1 VFLRT
6 RKIDNEMELEMAV
19 ILVAD
24 DDDILIE
31 LARFRLEHDGH
42 SVLTATDGRA
52 AVESVR
58 KYLPDLIILDAMMP
72 VLNGLEVLH
81 EIKRDAETSAIP
93 VLMLTARKGEADVI
107 GALKSGASD
116 YMTKPF
122 APQELAA
129 RVDVLL
135 ARSRYAQQGV

>member
-1 VFLRT
+1 
-6 RKIDNEMELEMAV
+6 MAV

-24 DDDILIE
+24 DDDILVE

-42 SVLTATDGRA
+42 SVMTASDGRS
-52 AVESVR
+52 AVQSVR
-58 KYLPDLIILDAMMP
+58 KYMPDLIILDAMMP

-81 EIKRDAETSAIP
+81 EIREDAETSTIP

-107 GALKSGASD
+107 SALRSGASD

-122 APQELAA
+122 VPQELAA

-135 ARSRYAQQGV
+135 ARSKYAQKGV

>member
-1 VFLRT
+1 
-6 RKIDNEMELEMAV
+6 MAV

-24 DDDILIE
+24 DDDILVE

-42 SVLTATDGRA
+42 SVMTASDGRT
-52 AVESVR
+52 AVQSVR
-58 KYLPDLIILDAMMP
+58 KYMPDLIILDAMMP

-81 EIKRDAETSAIP
+81 EIRQDAETSTIP

-107 GALKSGASD
+107 SALRSGASD

-122 APQELAA
+122 VPQELAA

-135 ARSRYAQQGV
+135 ARSNYAQKSV

>member
-1 VFLRT
+1 
-6 RKIDNEMELEMAV
+6 MELEMAV

-52 AVESVR
+52 AVISAR

-81 EIKRDAETSAIP
+81 EIKQDAETSAIP
-93 VLMLTARKGEADVI
+93 VLMLTARKSESDVI

-135 ARSRYAQQGV
+135 ARSRYAQQGA

>member
-1 VFLRT
+1 
-6 RKIDNEMELEMAV
+6 MGLEMAV

-31 LARFRLEHDGH
+31 LARFRLEHEGH

-52 AVESVR
+52 AVTSAR
-58 KYLPDLIILDAMMP
+58 KHLPDLVILDAMMP
-72 VLNGLEVLH
+72 LLNGMEVLH
-81 EIKRDAETSAIP
+81 ELRQYPETSAIP
-93 VLMLTARKGEADVI
+93 VLMLTARKRETDVI
-107 GALKSGASD
+107 DALKSGASD

-135 ARSRYAQQGV
+135 ARSKNGQ

>member
-1 VFLRT
+1 
-6 RKIDNEMELEMAV
+6 MAV

-24 DDDILIE
+24 DDDILVE

-42 SVLTATDGRA
+42 SVLAATDGRA
-52 AVESVR
+52 AVVSAR
-58 KYLPDLIILDAMMP
+58 KYMPDLIILDAMMP

-81 EIKRDAETSAIP
+81 ELKHDAETSAIP

-107 GALKSGASD
+107 AALKSGASD

-135 ARSRYAQQGV
+135 ARSKYAQQGV

>member
-1 VFLRT
+1 
-6 RKIDNEMELEMAV
+6 MELEMAV

-52 AVESVR
+52 AVVSAR

-72 VLNGLEVLH
+72 ALNGLEVLH
-81 EIKRDAETSAIP
+81 EIKQDAETSAIP

-107 GALKSGASD
+107 SALKSGASD

-135 ARSRYAQQGV
+135 ARSKYAQQGV